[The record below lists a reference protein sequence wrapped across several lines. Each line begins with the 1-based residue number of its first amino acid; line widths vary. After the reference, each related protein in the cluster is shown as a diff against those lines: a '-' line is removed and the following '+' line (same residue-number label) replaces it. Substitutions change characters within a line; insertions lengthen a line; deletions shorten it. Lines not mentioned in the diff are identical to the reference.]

1 MIVGK
6 GSALKGF
13 TWLLITI
20 IKLIVS
26 VAAIA
31 YIEEYTF
38 IGIVGIIALIF
49 FAWEQVREYKRLEKE
64 SNEAMDMRNRN
75 R

>member
-1 MIVGK
+1 MLVGK
-6 GSALKGF
+6 NSAIKGF
-13 TWLLITI
+13 TWFLVTI
-20 IKLIVS
+20 LKLVVS
-26 VAAIA
+26 IATIA